1 MSSLLDFY
9 WHTLSFIA
17 PAVALALVVAAAG
30 RVMYPGRGRWWVHA
44 TCHATAGAV
53 VLLLGLWIFGV
64 DGKMA
69 TYAAL
74 VVVVATSQWLCSR
87 AWR

>member
-44 TCHATAGAV
+44 ICHATAGAV

-74 VVVVATSQWLCSR
+74 VVAVATSQWLCSG